1 MLQYKQIHWV
11 FQQLKQLNQGIPSPA
26 PVNSK
31 DYDGKQCGSNL
42 ARGQSFSLQ
51 NYEWETIINSR
62 DRVFRGT
69 TFEDY
74 LLPSR
79 IARLTVMHGNK
90 RPTFPDH

>member
-1 MLQYKQIHWV
+1 M
-11 FQQLKQLNQGIPSPA
+11 
-26 PVNSK
+26 
-31 DYDGKQCGSNL
+31 

-74 LLPSR
+74 LLPSM

>member
-1 MLQYKQIHWV
+1 M
-11 FQQLKQLNQGIPSPA
+11 
-26 PVNSK
+26 
-31 DYDGKQCGSNL
+31 

-51 NYEWETIINSR
+51 NYEWETIIN
-62 DRVFRGT
+62 FRGT

-74 LLPSR
+74 LLPSM